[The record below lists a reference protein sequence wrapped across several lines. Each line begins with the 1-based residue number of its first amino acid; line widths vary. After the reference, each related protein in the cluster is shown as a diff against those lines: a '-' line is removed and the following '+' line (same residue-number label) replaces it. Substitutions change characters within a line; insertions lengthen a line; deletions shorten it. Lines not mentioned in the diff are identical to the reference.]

1 MAVISAIE
9 GFEPKNNAE
18 FLSKAQKLIPQ
29 LYHKKI
35 SAVAVG
41 GKSTAGLKAGDYVRF
56 DLGTHYVGCLSIR
69 VSGKGSHPDA
79 PAFIKIRMAEILKE
93 FEENADEYNGW
104 ISPGWFQQEW
114 IHINQIPQTITLPR
128 RYAMRYVQIEVL
140 ATSAKYSLNIDEVS
154 FEAESTVQI
163 DEKLIPL
170 QTEDTEMQKIDVVG
184 LRTLQNCMQE
194 VFEDGPKRDRR
205 LWLGDLRLQAKANYL
220 TFHNTDL
227 VKRCLYL
234 FAGSTFPEGR
244 VGAAVFTD
252 NKVEVDDTYLGDYA
266 LFFVSVLYDYYQET
280 KDMDTLKD
288 LYETAGKQAE
298 LVMQLVDEK
307 GVVCGTDCFID
318 WCDGLDKQA
327 ALQGVLIYCVRQMTE
342 LAEIMNDIKNE
353 DCLKKLLSRLLKSAR
368 DCLYDET
375 AGLFVSGPKRQIST
389 ASQVWMVLAGVFD
402 RDENRAILKRI
413 REQGLPYKMTTP
425 YMVHHYT
432 EALCVCGEYEEAGKV
447 IRDYWGKMML
457 LGADTFWESF
467 NPDDTE
473 ESPYGG
479 TMANSY
485 CHAWSCTPSMLL
497 RTYPLLQYDKL

>member
-1 MAVISAIE
+1 MAVISTIE
-9 GFEPKNNAE
+9 GFEPRNNVE

-29 LYHKKI
+29 LCHKKI
-35 SAVAVG
+35 SVVVLD
-41 GKSTAGLKAGDYVRF
+41 GKSTTGLKAGDYVRF
-56 DLGTHYVGCLSIR
+56 DLGTHYVGHLSVR
-69 VSGKGSHPDA
+69 VSSKGSHPDA

-114 IHINQIPQTITLPR
+114 IHIDQIPQTITLPR

-140 ATSAKYSLNIDEVS
+140 AASAKYSLNIDEVS
-154 FEAESTVQI
+154 FDAESAVQI
-163 DEKLIPL
+163 DEKLIPV
-170 QTEDTEMQKIDVVG
+170 QTEDDVMKKIDIAG

-205 LWLGDLRLQAKANYL
+205 LWLGDLRLQAKVNYL

-234 FAGSTFPEGR
+234 FAGSTFPDGR

-266 LFFVSVLYDYYQET
+266 LFFISVLYDYYQET

-288 LYETAGKQAE
+288 LYATAGKQVE
-298 LVMQLVDEK
+298 QVMQLVDER
-307 GVVCGTDCFID
+307 GVVRDADCFID

-327 ALQGVLIYCVRQMTE
+327 AFQGVLIYCVRQMAE
-342 LAEIMNDIKNE
+342 LAGIMNDMEKE
-353 DCLKKLLSRLLKSAR
+353 HRLKETLNRLLQGAR
-368 DCLYDET
+368 ICLYDEST
-375 AGLFVSGPKRQIST
+375 GLFVSGPKRQIST
-389 ASQVWMVLAGVFD
+389 ASQVWMILADVFD
-402 RDENRAILKRI
+402 RDRNRAILKRI
-413 REQGLPYKMTTP
+413 REKGLPYKMTTP

-432 EALCVCGEYEEAGKV
+432 EALCVCGKYEEAKKV
-447 IRDYWGKMML
+447 IRNYWGKMVL

-467 NPDDTE
+467 NPDNLE

-479 TMANSY
+479 TIANSY
-485 CHAWSCTPSMLL
+485 CHAWSCTPSMLF
-497 RTYPLLQYDKL
+497 RTYPLL